1 MSAATRI
8 QALVRGR
15 TTRRR
20 LLEDMKRRETSCVR
34 IQAIYRGHSSRMD
47 LRRRTTKK
55 RLLVTLFAEA
65 LEVSAARS
73 NNEDAKSEENWGTI
87 DGVQLRKVVTA
98 SFVSMFFPKHAKA
111 IATMAVRLSKHISNR
126 PINCGDFVRA
136 GLDVLSRSG

>member
-1 MSAATRI
+1 MCKNSSDIQRTLQSRTTSISNDQDREIIKSRSQHAAMVALLAAEFASRKMILLNKSI
-8 QALVRGR
+8 QAWS
-15 TTRRR
+15 
-20 LLEDMKRRETSCVR
+20 K
-34 IQAIYRGHSSRMD
+34 SSKMD

-111 IATMAVRLSKHISNR
+111 IES
-126 PINCGDFVRA
+126 
-136 GLDVLSRSG
+136 